1 MRYTAAVFSFSFAE
15 AWEEDVFAQSLF
27 DLGFDTLDGTT
38 AYIPTAVLEA
48 NRGEIDALIARTEGV
63 ELLSVADCPDE
74 DWNSVWESEHPVEE
88 LPLGVKIIPHCA
100 FGAGHH
106 ETTGMLINAL
116 LTTDLTGKTVLDN
129 GCGTGVLGIFAAKR
143 GAARVVAVDIDD
155 KSVANTEENAALN
168 GVSLTVLQG
177 DTPPSSDGQIV
188 SGDTSPKGQI
198 NSGDTP
204 IVSSDTPPEGQY
216 DLIMSNIHRNILL
229 AQMPRYAA
237 LLRAGGELWL
247 SGFYTADCPALIAAA
262 ADNHLC
268 HLSTQTTADWC
279 FLRFAVATR

>member
-1 MRYTAAVFSFSFAE
+1 MRYTAAVFRFSFVE
-15 AWEEDVFAQSLF
+15 PWEEDVFAQSLF

-38 AYIPTAVLEA
+38 AYIQTALFEA
-48 NRGEIDALIARTEGV
+48 NRVEIDALIAATEGV
-63 ELLSVADCPDE
+63 KLLSCADCPDE

-116 LTTDLTGKTVLDN
+116 VTTDLTGKTVLDN

-155 KSVANTEENAALN
+155 KSVTNTEENAALN

-177 DTPPSSDGQIV
+177 DTPPLPEWQIV
-188 SGDTSPKGQI
+188 SGDTPT
-198 NSGDTP
+198 N
-204 IVSSDTPPEGQY
+204 GQY
-216 DLIMSNIHRNILL
+216 DLILSNIHRNILL

-262 ADNHLC
+262 AAHSLHHLN
-268 HLSTQTTADWC
+268 TQTTGDWC
-279 FLRFAVATR
+279 FLRFSADAPPMPTHV